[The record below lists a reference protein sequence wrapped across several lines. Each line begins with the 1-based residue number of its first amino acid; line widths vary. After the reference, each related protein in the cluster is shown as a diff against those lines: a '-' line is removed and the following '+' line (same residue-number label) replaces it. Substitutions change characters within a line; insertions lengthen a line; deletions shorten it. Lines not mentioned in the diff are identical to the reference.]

1 MSAPFPRESPAWR
14 WRTLLQGSG
23 ARHSTRCPMSVLDSI
38 FDVAQKR
45 RERLGVGSALW
56 VDRAHTRATVPATG
70 TMREIGISRQSLG
83 VALRILMVLAVVVLS
98 ASPVLAAEGT
108 PQATHRHSLQPVHST
123 VAVVYCL
130 AIVLASVFGG
140 VMPKLVTLTHGRLQL
155 LISYVGGLML
165 GISVF
170 HLLPHAMV
178 ELGGGQHDAAMVAL
192 MCGMVTMFLL
202 LRMFHFHDHGTAEV
216 PEPAGHDHDHDGG
229 HCGPAL
235 VSVEISHSHGAG
247 THRELSWMG
256 VCFGLSVH
264 SLLDGMALGASMQ
277 AGAHSPGV
285 MWVGFGTFLA
295 IVLHKPLDS
304 VSIAVLMREG
314 KCPANWRLAVN
325 LLYSL
330 MCPLGAIVFLLG
342 FSSWTGQHPEV
353 VGYTLAFAAGV
364 FLCISLG
371 DLLPEMEFHSHHRIQ
386 LTTALLAGIFTAWLI
401 GLSEPPGAH
410 DSSWPQPTVWVP
422 PQL

>member
-1 MSAPFPRESPAWR
+1 MSLPAF
-14 WRTLLQGSG
+14 S
-23 ARHSTRCPMSVLDSI
+23 CPNPQRFVL
-38 FDVAQKR
+38 R
-45 RERLGVGSALW
+45 
-56 VDRAHTRATVPATG
+56 
-70 TMREIGISRQSLG
+70 SL
-83 VALRILMVLAVVVLS
+83 VALVLVLGLV
-98 ASPVLAAEGT
+98 SPILAADAAVSL
-108 PQATHRHSLQPVHST
+108 PVQHQHQHQLQPEHHT

-130 AIVLASVFGG
+130 AIVVASVFGG
-140 VMPKLVTLTHGRLQL
+140 VLPKLVTLTHGRLQL

-170 HLLPHAMV
+170 HLLPHALV
-178 ELGGGQHDAAMVAL
+178 ELGGQKLDVAMVAL

-216 PEPAGHDHDHDGG
+216 PDPQEHPHDHDHDGG
-229 HCGPAL
+229 HCGPVVVAL
-235 VSVEISHSHGAG
+235 EHAGHSHGA
-247 THRELSWMG
+247 HRELSWMG

-277 AGAHSPGV
+277 AGVHSKGT

-295 IVLHKPLDS
+295 ILLHKPLDS

-314 KCPANWRLAVN
+314 KCPSNWRLAVN

-386 LTTALLAGIFTAWLI
+386 LTTALLAGILTAWFI
-401 GLSEPPGAH
+401 RMAEEDGAH
-410 DSSWPQPTVWVP
+410 NIATP
-422 PQL
+422 PAAVSQQMSPG

>member
-1 MSAPFPRESPAWR
+1 MSPLNAVSRRSFRFAGLV
-14 WRTLLQGSG
+14 LL
-23 ARHSTRCPMSVLDSI
+23 AI
-38 FDVAQKR
+38 
-45 RERLGVGSALW
+45 
-56 VDRAHTRATVPATG
+56 ATVWLTASSGWCAEATSLVTPDSQLQTLPSPPAV
-70 TMREIGISRQSLG
+70 EGIAPAGHPHQ
-83 VALRILMVLAVVVLS
+83 
-98 ASPVLAAEGT
+98 
-108 PQATHRHSLQPVHST
+108 LQPVHST
-123 VAVVYCL
+123 VAVIYCV

-155 LISYVGGLML
+155 LISFVGGLML

-170 HLLPHAMV
+170 HLLPHALV
-178 ELGGGQHDAAMVAL
+178 ELGGQRIDSAML
-192 MCGMVTMFLL
+192 SMMCGMVAMFLL

-216 PEPAGHDHDHDGG
+216 PEPESHDHDHDHDGG
-229 HCGPAL
+229 RCGPVIVPLEVA
-235 VSVEISHSHGAG
+235 HSHGAKS
-247 THRELSWMG
+247 HRELSWMG

-277 AGAHSPGV
+277 AGAHSRGV

-314 KCPANWRLAVN
+314 KCPKNWRLAVN

-342 FSSWTGQHPEV
+342 FSGWTGQHPEV

-386 LTTALLAGIFTAWLI
+386 LTAALLAGIATAWFI
-401 GLSEPPGAH
+401 RMAEGDGAH
-410 DSSWPQPTVWVP
+410 QMRSQPTAVQVIERS
-422 PQL
+422 

>member
-1 MSAPFPRESPAWR
+1 MRRLELMIGTNRGALR
-14 WRTLLQGSG
+14 LLQRGI
-23 ARHSTRCPMSVLDSI
+23 A
-38 FDVAQKR
+38 
-45 RERLGVGSALW
+45 
-56 VDRAHTRATVPATG
+56 ATFLV
-70 TMREIGISRQSLG
+70 
-83 VALRILMVLAVVVLS
+83 
-98 ASPVLAAEGT
+98 ASPGLAAEV
-108 PQATHRHSLQPVHST
+108 PAASHQHVLQPMHQQ
-123 VAVVYCL
+123 VAILYGV

-140 VMPKLVTLTHGRLQL
+140 VLPKLVKLTHGRLQV

-178 ELGGGQHDAAMVAL
+178 ELGGQNIDAAMIAL
-192 MCGMVTMFLL
+192 MCGMITMFLL

-216 PEPAGHDHDHDGG
+216 HDPHDHDHDHDGA
-229 HCGPAL
+229 CGPAIIP
-235 VSVEISHSHGAG
+235 VELAYSGGNLAAPAETRAPHAGHSHGG
-247 THRELSWMG
+247 HRELSWMG

-264 SLLDGMALGASMQ
+264 SLLDGMALGASML

-285 MWVGFGTFLA
+285 RWVGFGTFLA
-295 IVLHKPLDS
+295 ILLHKPLDS

-314 KCPANWRLAVN
+314 KCPSNWRLAVN

-342 FSSWTGQHPEV
+342 FSGWTGQHPEV

-371 DLLPEMEFHSHHRIQ
+371 DLLPEMEFHSHHRVQ
-386 LTTALLAGIFTAWLI
+386 LTAALLAGIMTAWFI
-401 GLSEPPGAH
+401 RMAEEDGAH
-410 DSSWPQPTVWVP
+410 QMKAANSQQSAISPIEFFEVTDH
-422 PQL
+422 

>member
-1 MSAPFPRESPAWR
+1 
-14 WRTLLQGSG
+14 
-23 ARHSTRCPMSVLDSI
+23 
-38 FDVAQKR
+38 
-45 RERLGVGSALW
+45 
-56 VDRAHTRATVPATG
+56 
-70 TMREIGISRQSLG
+70 
-83 VALRILMVLAVVVLS
+83 MVLAVVVVI
-98 ASPVLAAEGT
+98 ASPVIAVEGLILPTPDSRLPTLSPALAAEGFA
-108 PQATHRHSLQPVHST
+108 PAGHPHQLQPVHST

-178 ELGGGQHDAAMVAL
+178 ELGGKRLDAAMIAL
-192 MCGMVTMFLL
+192 MCGMVAMFLL

-216 PEPAGHDHDHDGG
+216 PEPHGHDHDHDGG
-229 HCGPAL
+229 HCGPAV
-235 VSVEISHSHGAG
+235 VSLEVAHSHGAKA
-247 THRELSWMG
+247 HRELSWMG

-277 AGAHSPGV
+277 AGAHSKGV

-314 KCPANWRLAVN
+314 KCPSNWRLAVN

-342 FSSWTGQHPEV
+342 FSGWTGQHPEV

-386 LTTALLAGIFTAWLI
+386 LTAALLAGIATAWFI
-401 GLSEPPGAH
+401 RMAEETGAH
-410 DSSWPQPTVWVP
+410 DMVKPPAAVVERNSFRTDVTASSPATGLAPVVP
-422 PQL
+422 ALLHYETPIEIR

>member
-1 MSAPFPRESPAWR
+1 MSLVESICRSGLSCTR
-14 WRTLLQGSG
+14 W
-23 ARHSTRCPMSVLDSI
+23 AV
-38 FDVAQKR
+38 
-45 RERLGVGSALW
+45 
-56 VDRAHTRATVPATG
+56 
-70 TMREIGISRQSLG
+70 
-83 VALRILMVLAVVVLS
+83 MVLALLFV
-98 ASPVLAAEGT
+98 ASPALAAEGFV
-108 PQATHRHSLQPVHST
+108 PAGHRHQLQPVHST

-178 ELGGGQHDAAMVAL
+178 ELGGQRIDGAMIAL
-192 MCGMVTMFLL
+192 MCGMVAMFLL

-216 PEPAGHDHDHDGG
+216 PDPLGHDHDHDGG
-229 HCGPAL
+229 HCGPAFVPL
-235 VSVEISHSHGAG
+235 EVAHSHGEKP
-247 THRELSWMG
+247 HRELSWMG

-277 AGAHSPGV
+277 AGTHSPGV
-285 MWVGFGTFLA
+285 IWVGFGTFLA
-295 IVLHKPLDS
+295 ILLHKPLDS

-314 KCPANWRLAVN
+314 KCPSNWRLAVN

-342 FSSWTGQHPEV
+342 FSGWTGQHPEV

-371 DLLPEMEFHSHHRIQ
+371 DLLPEMEFHSHHRVQ
-386 LTTALLAGIFTAWLI
+386 LTAALLAGIVTAWFI
-401 GLSEPPGAH
+401 RMAEETGAH
-410 DSSWPQPTVWVP
+410 DMSRP
-422 PQL
+422 PADVVARNSFRSVGNETGTE

>member
-1 MSAPFPRESPAWR
+1 MSLVKSICQKCLNRTR
-14 WRTLLQGSG
+14 W
-23 ARHSTRCPMSVLDSI
+23 
-38 FDVAQKR
+38 
-45 RERLGVGSALW
+45 
-56 VDRAHTRATVPATG
+56 TVT
-70 TMREIGISRQSLG
+70 
-83 VALRILMVLAVVVLS
+83 VLAVVLVI
-98 ASPVLAAEGT
+98 ASPMLAIGGRALPTPDSRFPTLSPSLAAEGFA
-108 PQATHRHSLQPVHST
+108 PAGHLHQLQPVHST

-140 VMPKLVTLTHGRLQL
+140 VLPKLVTLTHGRLQL
-155 LISYVGGLML
+155 LISFVGGLML

-170 HLLPHAMV
+170 HLMPHALV
-178 ELGGGQHDAAMVAL
+178 ELGGQRIDSAMMAM
-192 MCGMVTMFLL
+192 MCGMVAMFLL

-216 PEPAGHDHDHDGG
+216 PEPHGHDHDHDHDGG
-229 HCGPAL
+229 HCGPAV
-235 VSVEISHSHGAG
+235 VSLEVAHSHGAK

-264 SLLDGMALGASMQ
+264 SLLDGMALGASIQ
-277 AGAHSPGV
+277 AGAHSKGV

-295 IVLHKPLDS
+295 ILLHKPLDS

-314 KCPANWRLAVN
+314 KCPSNWRLAVN

-342 FSSWTGQHPEV
+342 FSDWTGQHPEV

-386 LTTALLAGIFTAWLI
+386 LTAALLAGIATAWFI
-401 GLSEPPGAH
+401 RMVEEDGAH
-410 DSSWPQPTVWVP
+410 EMQNRPAAGQVIERD
-422 PQL
+422 

>member
-1 MSAPFPRESPAWR
+1 MSRCVMS
-14 WRTLLQGSG
+14 LLETICRRCLSG
-23 ARHSTRCPMSVLDSI
+23 TPWAAMYV
-38 FDVAQKR
+38 V
-45 RERLGVGSALW
+45 V
-56 VDRAHTRATVPATG
+56 
-70 TMREIGISRQSLG
+70 
-83 VALRILMVLAVVVLS
+83 AVVIV
-98 ASPVLAAEGT
+98 SPVWANEEASLTTLSSTLAAEGFS
-108 PQATHRHSLQPVHST
+108 PASHRHQLQPIHST

-140 VMPKLVTLTHGRLQL
+140 VLPKLVTLTHGRLQL
-155 LISYVGGLML
+155 LISFVGGLML

-178 ELGGGQHDAAMVAL
+178 ELGGQRIDSAMMAM
-192 MCGMVTMFLL
+192 MCGMVAMFLL

-216 PEPAGHDHDHDGG
+216 PDPHGHDHDHDGG

-235 VSVEISHSHGAG
+235 VSLEVAHSHGAKP
-247 THRELSWMG
+247 HRELSWMG

-277 AGAHSPGV
+277 AGSHSQGV

-295 IVLHKPLDS
+295 ILLHKPLDS

-314 KCPANWRLAVN
+314 KCPSNWRLAVN

-342 FSSWTGQHPEV
+342 FSGWTGQHPEV

-386 LTTALLAGIFTAWLI
+386 LTAALLAGIATAWFI
-401 GLSEPPGAH
+401 RMAEEDGAH
-410 DSSWPQPTVWVP
+410 QMQNRPAVGQVIERD
-422 PQL
+422 